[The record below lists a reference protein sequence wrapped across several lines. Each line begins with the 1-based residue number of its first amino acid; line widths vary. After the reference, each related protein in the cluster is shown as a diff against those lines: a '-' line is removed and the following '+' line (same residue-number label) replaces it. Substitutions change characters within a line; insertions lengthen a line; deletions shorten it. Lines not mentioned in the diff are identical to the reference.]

1 MTVSPWAS
9 APAHP
14 DDELA
19 RLGEQ
24 AGAARGRGVPEAVA
38 AGPHGLLDAKGVEP
52 EAEVFVA
59 RGLDSAD
66 YGVHDLEDRLLSDAD
81 ARHS

>member
-9 APAHP
+9 APAYP

-19 RLGEQ
+19 RFGEQ

-38 AGPHGLLDAKGVEP
+38 AGPHGLLDAEGVEP
-52 EAEVFVA
+52 EAEVIVA
-59 RGLDSAD
+59 RGFDGS
-66 YGVHDLEDRLLSDAD
+66 YHGVHDLEDRLSWDAD
-81 ARHS
+81 ACHS